1 MKGQKAIVGVFTY
14 IDDTIHA
21 IRAARK
27 AQLEFEVYAPFYNHE
42 LDEEASAGTGRSHVR
57 KVTLTGALLGLTF
70 GFALAIL
77 CSLDWPLRVSAKDVV
92 SVPAFV
98 VIGYECTILF
108 GGIFT
113 LLALLH
119 FCRIPDLF
127 RKTGF
132 DPRFTQ
138 DKFGVVIGC
147 DAPQIDQAR
156 ELLSDCGAE
165 EIDVREGL

>member
-14 IDDTIHA
+14 MDDA
-21 IRAARK
+21 IRAIHSAK
-27 AQLEFEVYAPFYNHE
+27 EAKLDFKVYAPFYNHE
-42 LDEEASAGTGRSHVR
+42 LDHHCSTDRSPVRFVTGTGAI
-57 KVTLTGALLGLTF
+57 TGLTF

-77 CSLDWPLRVSAKDVV
+77 CSIDWPLRVSAKDIVAI
-92 SVPAFV
+92 PGFV

-108 GGIFT
+108 GSIFT

-119 FCRIPDLF
+119 FCRIPDIF
-127 RKTGF
+127 RKVGF

-147 DAPQIDQAR
+147 ESHEVDSVKQRLI
-156 ELLSDCGAE
+156 SSGADE
-165 EIDVREGL
+165 VDVREGL